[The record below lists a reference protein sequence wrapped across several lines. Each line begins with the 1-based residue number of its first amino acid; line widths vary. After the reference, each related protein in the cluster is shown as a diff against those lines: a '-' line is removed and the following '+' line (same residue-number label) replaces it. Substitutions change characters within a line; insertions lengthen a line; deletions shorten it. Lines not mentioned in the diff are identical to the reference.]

1 MPDGTNIV
9 LLTDGT
15 FEGLLTAVFDS
26 YAYHPAPAAVHA
38 ASACQQELGR
48 RYLEV
53 HTDDAKA
60 ERVIAGVH
68 RGMGTDGYTLI
79 WTGFLSNSVYKEDI
93 IYKYIRYG
101 MKIGRVIHQKI
112 TDERVLR
119 LQKLASLVNRESGM
133 LRQFIRFSK
142 MEGGVYYGEITPE
155 HNIVATLMPHFVSR
169 FQIQPFII
177 HDKTHGLCGISDT
190 KTWVI
195 ASDEDLQLPHRSA
208 DDAAYRRMWKAFYE
222 TIAIKERINPVCQRN
237 HMPKKYW
244 KHLTEMHL
252 SNADPDGDE
261 RLPLPSDLSAE
272 RVRALA
278 EGARALPPDPD
289 AAVYL

>member
-1 MPDGTNIV
+1 MPDGTNVV

-15 FEGLLTAVFDS
+15 LEGLLTAVFDS
-26 YAYHPAPAAVHA
+26 YSFHPAPAAVHA
-38 ASACQQELGR
+38 ASACQQELDC
-48 RYLEV
+48 RYREV
-53 HTDDAKA
+53 NTDFAKA
-60 ERVIAGVH
+60 ERVIRGVH
-68 RGMGTDGYTLI
+68 RTMGADGYAMV

-93 IYKYIRYG
+93 IYKYIRFG

-112 TDERVLR
+112 TDERVMR
-119 LQKLASLVNRESGM
+119 LQKLCSLVNRESGL
-133 LRQFIRFSK
+133 LREFIRFSK

-177 HDKTHGLCGISDT
+177 HDKTHELCGISDT

-195 ASDEDLQLPHRSA
+195 ASAEDLRLPERAA

-244 KHLTEMHL
+244 KYLTEMQL
-252 SNADPDGDE
+252 SNTDPDGDE
-261 RLPLPSDLSAE
+261 RIPLPSALSAE
-272 RVRALA
+272 RVRTLSEGRSGLPSETDIA
-278 EGARALPPDPD
+278 EDG
-289 AAVYL
+289 